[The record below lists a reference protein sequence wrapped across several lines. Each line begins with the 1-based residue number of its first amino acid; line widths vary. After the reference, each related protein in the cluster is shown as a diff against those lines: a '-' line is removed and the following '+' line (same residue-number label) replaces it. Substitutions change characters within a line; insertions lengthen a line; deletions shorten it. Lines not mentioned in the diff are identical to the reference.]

1 MVIDQRIYFDFILNL
16 KKRFLKKNMFFGF
29 FFKNEEIFDF
39 CTIVE
44 ISNFKDSENLEFQ
57 SNLNSKYS

>member
-1 MVIDQRIYFDFILNL
+1 
-16 KKRFLKKNMFFGF
+16 MFFWIF
-29 FFKNEEIFDF
+29 CFKNEEIFDF